1 MRDINAKF
9 DISYSPQSPEI
20 AQSLGGGIS
29 NFWISGKSHIKESY
43 LTPEPV
49 IILTWNLDQ

>member
-49 IILTWNLDQ
+49 IILT